1 MKRTIFLKLFGGYA
15 LIVLLAAGLIFL
27 LSSASIRTSYEDSS
41 ARNLESLGRAIQPDV
56 ETFLEAGRTADL
68 DAFVKQTENRAGAR
82 ITVIDPQGVVLADSE
97 KDPAAM
103 ENHRYRQEVADALEG
118 RIGQSLRFSY
128 TVEAR
133 MMYVGIPLVRNGT
146 VRAVLRLSYF
156 MSVIDVLVSRLRGA
170 IGRAVLIVSALA
182 ILAALLFSLH
192 WSGPIR
198 KLTGAARQVESG
210 NFGAR
215 VHIRNRDELKA
226 LADGFNL
233 MTERIERLFA
243 DVTSQRENLLNTI
256 ASIEEGLTVVDKDGK
271 IILVNDSFLRL
282 VGEKNVVG
290 RYFWEVLRRPALRDL
305 IDQVRS
311 RKEGA
316 RQECRLDERP
326 FLCNLS
332 YLPAQDGVVLV
343 LHDLSEARK
352 VEDIKKDFVV
362 NASHELRTPIS
373 AITGAAEILE
383 DETNT
388 EARAAAI
395 DILKRHSTRLMG
407 IVEDLLK
414 LGELEDRSFKLDLQ
428 NVDGPALAAGV
439 LRVFEPKAKAK
450 NLALRLDAAPDLPP
464 LRGDGFQIERLLFNL
479 VDNAVKYTE
488 KGSVTIGLRAEGSEY
503 VIAVSDTGPGI
514 PPEHRS
520 RIFERFYVVDKSRS
534 RKLGGTGLGLSIVK
548 HIVLLHGGTV
558 GLDGAEGGGTTFTV
572 RLPLAGS
579 RPVQA

>member
-1 MKRTIFLKLFGGYA
+1 MRRTIFLKLFGGYA

-27 LSSASIRTSYEDSS
+27 LSSASVRRSTEDTS
-41 ARNLESLGRAIQPDV
+41 ARNLEALGRAIQPDI
-56 ETFLEAGRTADL
+56 ESLLDGGRTADL
-68 DAFVKQTENRAGAR
+68 DAFVKQTEKRAGAR

-97 KDPAAM
+97 KDPASM

-118 RIGQSLRFSY
+118 RVSQSLRYSY

-133 MMYVGIPLVRNGT
+133 MMYIGIPLVKEAR

-156 MSVIDVLVSRLRGA
+156 MSAIDVLVSHLRGA
-170 IGRAVLIVSALA
+170 IGRAVLIVTALA
-182 ILAALLFSLH
+182 VLAALLFSLH

-198 KLTGAARQVESG
+198 KLTGAARQVEGG
-210 NFGAR
+210 NFGTR

-243 DVTSQRENLLNTI
+243 DVTAQRENLLNII
-256 ASIEEGLTVVDKDGK
+256 ASIEEGLAVVDKDGR
-271 IILVNDSFLRL
+271 ITLANASFLRL
-282 VGEKNVVG
+282 VGEKTAEG

-305 IDQVRS
+305 IAQVRTG
-311 RKEGA
+311 KTGA

-332 YLPAQDGVVLV
+332 YLRAQDGVVLI
-343 LHDLSEARK
+343 LHDLSESRK

-373 AITGAAEILE
+373 AITGAVEILE
-383 DETNT
+383 DEPNA
-388 EARAAAI
+388 EARATAI
-395 DILKRHSTRLMG
+395 DILKRHAARLMG

-428 NVDGPALAAGV
+428 DIDAPALAAGV
-439 LRVFEPKAKAK
+439 LRVFEPKARAK
-450 NLALRLDAAPDLPP
+450 NLALRLDAAPVLPP
-464 LRGDGFQIERLLFNL
+464 LRADGDQIERLLFNL
-479 VDNAVKYTE
+479 VDNSVKYTE
-488 KGSVTIGLRAEGSEY
+488 KGSVTLALRLEGAEF
-503 VIAVSDTGPGI
+503 VMTVSDTGPGI

-548 HIVLLHGGTV
+548 HIVQLHGGTV
-558 GLDGAEGGGTTFTV
+558 SLDSAEGRGTTFTV
-572 RLPLAGS
+572 RLPLTAP

>member
-1 MKRTIFLKLFGGYA
+1 MRRTIFLKLFGAYA

-27 LSSASIRTSYEDSS
+27 ISSASVRRSYEVDS
-41 ARNLESLGRAIQPDV
+41 ARNLEALGRVIQPDV
-56 ETFLEAGRTADL
+56 ETLLDGGRTVDL
-68 DAFVKQTENRAGAR
+68 GAFVKQRENRTGAR

-97 KDPAAM
+97 KDPATM
-103 ENHRYRQEVADALEG
+103 ENHRYRPEVADALEG
-118 RIGQSLRFSY
+118 RVGQSMRYSY

-133 MMYVGIPLVRNGT
+133 MMYVGIPLVKEAR

-156 MSVIDVLVSRLRGA
+156 MRAIDVLISHLRGA
-170 IGRAVLIVSALA
+170 IGRAVLIITALA
-182 ILAALLFSLH
+182 VLAALLFSLH

-198 KLTGAARQVESG
+198 KLTGAARQVEGG

-226 LADGFNL
+226 LANGFNL

-243 DVTSQRENLLNTI
+243 DVTAQRENLLNII
-256 ASIEEGLTVVDKDGK
+256 ASIEEGLAVVDKDGR
-271 IILVNDSFLRL
+271 ITLANASFLRL
-282 VGEKNVVG
+282 VGEKTAEG

-305 IDQVRS
+305 IAQVRTG
-311 RKEGA
+311 KTGA

-332 YLPAQDGVVLV
+332 YLRAQDGVVLI
-343 LHDLSEARK
+343 LHDLSESRI

-373 AITGAAEILE
+373 AITGAVEILE
-383 DETNT
+383 DEPTA
-388 EARAAAI
+388 EARSSAI
-395 DILKRHSTRLMG
+395 DILKRHAARLTG

-414 LGELEDRSFKLDLQ
+414 LGELEDRSFRLDLQ
-428 NVDGPALAAGV
+428 DIDAPALAAGV
-439 LRVFEPKAKAK
+439 LRVFEAKAKAK
-450 NLALRLDAAPDLPP
+450 NLALRLDAAPVLPP
-464 LRGDGFQIERLLFNL
+464 LRADGDQIERLLFNL
-479 VDNAVKYTE
+479 VDNSVKYTE
-488 KGSVTIGLRAEGSEY
+488 KGSVTLALRLEGPDFI
-503 VIAVSDTGPGI
+503 IAVSDTGPGI

-548 HIVLLHGGTV
+548 HIVQLHGGTV
-558 GLDGAEGGGTTFTV
+558 SLDSAEGRGTTFTV
-572 RLPLAGS
+572 RLPLAAP